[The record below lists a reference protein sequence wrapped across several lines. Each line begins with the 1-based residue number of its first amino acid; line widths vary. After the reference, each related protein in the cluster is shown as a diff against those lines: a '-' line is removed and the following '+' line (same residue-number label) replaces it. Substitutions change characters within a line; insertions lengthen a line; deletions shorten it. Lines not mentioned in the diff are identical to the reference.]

1 MVLRHQ
7 YWPTK
12 FPAYLSIKLDVYPHY
27 QSQATSLSHKMSSIV
42 KKSSHFAPKV
52 KKRVTRN
59 NKAAQPTP
67 PTTQESHASP
77 DPTQITQPDEASIST
92 PPTTQATGGLTDL
105 SKYEIA
111 APSEK
116 TSDENTEDAEIVDP
130 KDTSKVT
137 NEEVIEDEGS
147 DAHEDDDN
155 DYFKKTLAEKEE
167 IQKSQRRRSSVASR
181 RLSGIF
187 NRSGSVSTPGSVA
200 PDGDDAQAAPVQIIG
215 IPTAK
220 PSKTKRTK
228 LSTSR
233 PSKRL
238 KSSVAAPDQTL
249 VEEDE
254 NTSTATRDDAKNGE
268 SRILG
273 PDFVVG
279 INPVTNRVEKYKAHA
294 GIPGPLSV
302 APPDLITTVKDIR
315 QLPRKID
322 AEDEALY
329 AKLTVLADDL
339 TVKELC
345 KPTLKIGS
353 VSGNFHDAEHARGK
367 LEKDKK
373 TRRKARIRA
382 REQRISY
389 EKALEEIQQEDNEL
403 SKKQSDKEK
412 PKEPEQPTPS
422 NLKMGI
428 SGDKITLDAESIVKS
443 NNQAAEKGDRQV
455 EVDNSYLNPITSN
468 SYTKLAYTDAWTTDE
483 LVQFYNALSTW
494 GTDFTFIAQLFPY
507 RNRRQIKRKFTLEE
521 KKRPEL
527 VELALKRQLPADLD
541 AYCAAA
547 ADGKNFKSL
556 KEVKDEIEKLRKDHE
571 THLNEIQSERERA
584 IKEDL
589 EASRKREM
597 EIRTGS
603 RIMTRAEREREL
615 RKNEVVLGTVDDSKK
630 PTRALKGEN

>member
-1 MVLRHQ
+1 MN
-7 YWPTK
+7 

-111 APSEK
+111 TPSEK
-116 TSDENTEDAEIVDP
+116 TSDENTEEAEIVDP

-137 NEEVIEDEGS
+137 NEEVIEDEES

-167 IQKSQRRRSSVASR
+167 LQKSQRRRSSVASR

-187 NRSGSVSTPGSVA
+187 NRSGSVSTPGSVG
-200 PDGDDAQAAPVQIIG
+200 PDNGDEAQAAPVKIIG

-220 PSKTKRTK
+220 PSKRNK
-228 LSTSR
+228 LSISR
-233 PSKRL
+233 ASKRQR
-238 KSSVAAPDQTL
+238 SSAAAPSQTL

-254 NTSTATRDDAKNGE
+254 NASAAARDDAKNGE
-268 SRILG
+268 TSKFLG

-322 AEDEALY
+322 VEDEALY

-339 TVKELC
+339 TVAELC

-353 VSGNFHDAEHARGK
+353 VSGNFHDAESARGK

-373 TRRKARIRA
+373 ARRKARIRA
-382 REQRISY
+382 REKRISY
-389 EKALEEIQQEDNEL
+389 DKALEEIQQEDNEL

-527 VELALKRQLPADLD
+527 VELALKRQLPPDLD

-556 KEVKDEIEKLRKDHE
+556 EEVKEEIEKLREDHE
-571 THLNEIQSERERA
+571 MHLNEIQSERERA

-615 RKNEVVLGTVDDSKK
+615 RKNEVVVGTVDDSKK